1 MKERIEKWK
10 QMEAAGDSAATDYL
24 KEITAQAQTEGKIQ
38 EMTEALQALMA
49 SADKHLDNVENS
61 LNAYTMHE
69 QMGALTEVVNL
80 AYIARHYF
88 GKTRQWLYQRLKRS
102 QSQRRLHSLRLSMKS
117 GCSWLHLHSAY
128 DKRTSVHDS
137 FCLTRKAHRRFPPA
151 PGTESGDCFI
161 ELSVRGQWKFKEYE
175 IGIFL

>member
-1 MKERIEKWK
+1 MRERIEKWK

-88 GKTRQWLYQRLKRS
+88 GKTRQWLYQRLKG
-102 QSQRRLHSLRLSMKS
+102 QIVNGK
-117 GCSWLHLHSAY
+117 
-128 DKRTSVHDS
+128 
-137 FCLTRKAHRRFPPA
+137 PA
-151 PGTESGDCFI
+151 AFTESEEATFI
-161 ELSVRGQWKFKEYE
+161 KALHE
-175 IGIFL
+175 IGLQLATFTQRV

>member
-24 KEITAQAQTEGKIQ
+24 KEITVQAQTEGKIQ

-88 GKTRQWLYQRLKRS
+88 GKTRQWLYQRLKG
-102 QSQRRLHSLRLSMKS
+102 QIVNGK
-117 GCSWLHLHSAY
+117 
-128 DKRTSVHDS
+128 
-137 FCLTRKAHRRFPPA
+137 PA
-151 PGTESGDCFI
+151 AFTESEEATFI
-161 ELSVRGQWKFKEYE
+161 KALHE
-175 IGIFL
+175 IGLQLATFTQRV

>member
-1 MKERIEKWK
+1 
-10 QMEAAGDSAATDYL
+10 MEAAGDSAATDYL
-24 KEITAQAQTEGKIQ
+24 KEITVQAQTEGKIQ

-88 GKTRQWLYQRLKRS
+88 GKTRQWLYQRLKG
-102 QSQRRLHSLRLSMKS
+102 QIVNGK
-117 GCSWLHLHSAY
+117 
-128 DKRTSVHDS
+128 
-137 FCLTRKAHRRFPPA
+137 PA
-151 PGTESGDCFI
+151 AFTESEEATFI
-161 ELSVRGQWKFKEYE
+161 KALHE
-175 IGIFL
+175 IGLQLATFTQRV